1 METAFYRDTW
11 AEIDLDA
18 VRHNVRRTKQHLEDN
33 VKLFAVVKANAY
45 GHGDAEVAKAALNAG
60 ADFLAVAF
68 LDEAI
73 VLRKK
78 GIDAPVLILGAI
90 RPSDA
95 GLAAEHGLAVT
106 VYNHAWLIDAA
117 PYLNEERALS
127 VHLKCDTGMGRLG
140 FRKVEDLE
148 AAEEYIRRT
157 GGFYLEGVFTHF
169 ATADELDHSYYV
181 EQMGRFMQFLGS
193 LAEKPPIIHCSNSAA
208 ALRFH
213 DSAFNAVR
221 LGISM
226 YGLSPSPD
234 IKPILPFELEEAMA
248 LYTKIVHIKQ
258 VPKNQCIS
266 YGATYRTEE
275 TEWIATLPIGY
286 ADGWIRRL
294 QGQEVLIDG
303 IRMPI
308 VGRVCMDQCMVRL
321 PKYYPVGTKV
331 TLIGTDKE
339 EAVTVD
345 EIAEKLGTINY
356 EVTCM
361 VSRRVP
367 RVYIEN
373 GKIASVR
380 NELLDI

>member
-18 VRHNVRRTKQHLEDN
+18 VRHNVRRTKGHLEDN

-45 GHGDAEVAKAALNAG
+45 GHGDAEVARAALEAG

-73 VLRKK
+73 TLRKK
-78 GIDAPVLILGAI
+78 GIDAPILILGAV
-90 RPSDA
+90 RFSDA
-95 GLAAEHGLAVT
+95 GLAADYGLAVT
-106 VYNHAWLIDAA
+106 VYDHEWLASAA
-117 PYLNEERALS
+117 PYLDGKRALA

-140 FRKVEDLE
+140 FRKVEEL
-148 AAEEYIRRT
+148 AKAEDYIRKTDR
-157 GGFYLEGVFTHF
+157 FHIEGVFTHF

-181 EQMGRFMQFLGS
+181 EQMGRFMQFIGS
-193 LAEKPPIIHCSNSAA
+193 LSEKPPLIHCSNSAA

-286 ADGWIRRL
+286 ADGWIRKL

-303 IRMPI
+303 MRVPI
-308 VGRVCMDQCMVRL
+308 VGRVCMDQCMVKL

-331 TLIGTDKE
+331 TLIGADQG

-361 VSRRVP
+361 ISRRVP
-367 RVYIEN
+367 RIYIES
-373 GKIASVR
+373 GKTVSVR
-380 NELLDI
+380 NELIDS